1 MAFFD
6 IALLVSGFFLLVA
19 AIGFMIYNSII
30 KARNRI
36 QSCWAQIDAQLARRY
51 DLIPNLTTAATA
63 LAKHEKK
70 LLFGIADSRAAF
82 LAAQTVAQKGEADR
96 KTGRLLSNLFA
107 IAESYPKMKSNEA
120 FARLQEELVR
130 TEDKIAFSRMFYNDA
145 VFSLN
150 LLVDSFPS
158 DIVASLL
165 RVPKAEYFQADAAA
179 ARGVGGQ
186 VASIIG

>member
-1 MAFFD
+1 
-6 IALLVSGFFLLVA
+6 
-19 AIGFMIYNSII
+19 
-30 KARNRI
+30 
-36 QSCWAQIDAQLARRY
+36 
-51 DLIPNLTTAATA
+51 
-63 LAKHEKK
+63 
-70 LLFGIADSRAAF
+70 
-82 LAAQTVAQKGEADR
+82 
-96 KTGRLLSNLFA
+96 
-107 IAESYPKMKSNEA
+107 MKSNEA

-179 ARGVGGQ
+179 AMGVGGQ